1 MACQQVIKV
10 SSSKPT
16 TTPLPPVLWF
26 FSTLLTVCSLLCSH
40 AKPCSCSSSN
50 SSQQQDLQTAS
61 YTWNTTFQQMN
72 QGLLFR
78 RNSGDG
84 GSGEVTLQPGSL
96 GYYMGNP
103 SQLNSTDS
111 GWFVIPRWFDGPWK
125 QQTSRGGG
133 DPQIGDLNQASFTI
147 VFPLMSSSSSSTT
160 TSGPL
165 LFDILPRLEPSPVST
180 DNGRT
185 CPPIFGRCRFVP
197 GPSPA
202 LPSVQIE
209 TLNTTNFDSG
219 TTIRVTIDPPSSSLP
234 MSVRIDYDHVTHNLS
249 VYLAGP
255 DDVDDAAAG
264 TETHPVP
271 AVPPVTKHLNHT
283 DALAPDALIFAITAT
298 MGQLL
303 QLDTWNFTIEVPVT
317 PDSQRSN
324 NTLTILLASV
334 LGSAAATA
342 AIAAAVYVY
351 FNSKYRRWKKDLD
364 QLAKSMQ
371 RLPGVPMKVDFADIK
386 KATGNFHENTRL
398 GQGGFGAV
406 YRCRLPAPT
415 SKNGGF
421 VEVAVKKFT
430 RAADNRR
437 YEDFLAEVSI
447 INRLRHKNI
456 VPLVGWSYH
465 RGEPILI
472 YEYMP
477 NGSLDQLLFLSSGD
491 ERQPPPSSSICHWG
505 TRYNIVKD
513 IATGLQYVHHEYE
526 PMVLHRDI
534 KASNILI
541 DLTFQ
546 ARLGDFGLACV
557 LPDGKNS
564 YTDHGAPGTVG
575 FRSPEYIYSG
585 KATRKTDVFAFGV
598 LVLEIVTGKR
608 AVGKDVQRLGA
619 GHVTDWVWRLHAEGN
634 LLAAVDDT
642 VTAEFDADE
651 ARLLLL
657 LGMACSHPNP
667 SDRPSMADAVRIIG
681 KSAPPPNVPL
691 SRPPIDTL
699 NTTNFDS
706 GTTIRVTID
715 PPSSSLPTSVRIDYD
730 HVAHNLSVYL
740 AGPDDADAAAG
751 TAGTHQ
757 VPAVP
762 PFTKHLNRTD
772 ALVPDA
778 LIFAITATMGQLLQ
792 LNTWN
797 FTIEIPVTQDS
808 QRANNTLTIL
818 LASVLG
824 SAAATAAIAAAVYVY
839 FNSKYRR
846 WKKDLD
852 QLAKSMQ
859 RLPGVPMKVEFA
871 DIKKA
876 TGNFHETT
884 RLGQGGF
891 GAVYRCRLPAPSCDK
906 GGFVEV
912 AVKKFTRAA
921 DNRRYEDFLAE
932 VSIINRLRHK
942 NIVPLVGWS
951 YIRGE
956 PILIYEYM
964 PNGSLDQLLFLG
976 SGDEQQPQP
985 SSICQWSTRYNI
997 VKDIATGLQYVHHE
1011 YEPMVLHQ
1019 WSTRYNI
1026 VKDIATG
1033 LQYVHHEYEP
1043 MVLHR
1048 DIKASNILIDL
1059 TFQARLGDFGLAC
1072 VLPDGKNSY
1081 TDHGAPGTVGFRA
1094 PEYIYSGKA
1103 TRKTDVFAFGVLVLE
1118 IVTGKR
1124 AVGKDV
1130 QRFGFGH
1137 VTDWVWHLHAEGSLL
1152 AAVDAAAEFDADE
1165 ARRLLL
1171 LGMACSHP
1179 NPSGRPSMADAV
1191 RIIGKSAPPPD
1202 VPLSRPPVMWPPEEW
1217 TTTSGDDSTSTS
1229 TSKFDRSSTFMVETT
1244 TTTTT
1249 TTGGRLPG
1257 SSYRRGR
1264 SWQEAAVGSKLI

>member
-1 MACQQVIKV
+1 MASQQVIKV
-10 SSSKPT
+10 SSSKQT
-16 TTPLPPVLWF
+16 TTPLLPPVLWLL
-26 FSTLLTVCSLLCSH
+26 SILLTIYSLLCSH

-147 VFPLMSSSSSSTT
+147 VFTLMSSSSSTT

-185 CPPIFGRCRFVP
+185 CPPIFGRCQFVP

-202 LPSVQIE
+202 PPPVQIE

-255 DDVDDAAAG
+255 DDDDDAAAG

-371 RLPGVPMKVDFADIK
+371 RLPGVPMKVEFADIK
-386 KATGNFHENTRL
+386 KATGNFHETTRL

-456 VPLVGWSYH
+456 VPLVGKLVHRSMYHVDYLDLTHIWHSGWSYN

-491 ERQPPPSSSICHWG
+491 EQQPSCICQWS
-505 TRYNIVKD
+505 TRYSIVKD

-642 VTAEFDADE
+642 VAAEFDADE
-651 ARLLLL
+651 ARRLLL

-691 SRPPIDTL
+691 SRPP
-699 NTTNFDS
+699 
-706 GTTIRVTID
+706 
-715 PPSSSLPTSVRIDYD
+715 
-730 HVAHNLSVYL
+730 
-740 AGPDDADAAAG
+740 
-751 TAGTHQ
+751 
-757 VPAVP
+757 
-762 PFTKHLNRTD
+762 
-772 ALVPDA
+772 
-778 LIFAITATMGQLLQ
+778 
-792 LNTWN
+792 
-797 FTIEIPVTQDS
+797 
-808 QRANNTLTIL
+808 
-818 LASVLG
+818 
-824 SAAATAAIAAAVYVY
+824 
-839 FNSKYRR
+839 
-846 WKKDLD
+846 
-852 QLAKSMQ
+852 
-859 RLPGVPMKVEFA
+859 
-871 DIKKA
+871 
-876 TGNFHETT
+876 
-884 RLGQGGF
+884 
-891 GAVYRCRLPAPSCDK
+891 
-906 GGFVEV
+906 
-912 AVKKFTRAA
+912 
-921 DNRRYEDFLAE
+921 
-932 VSIINRLRHK
+932 
-942 NIVPLVGWS
+942 
-951 YIRGE
+951 
-956 PILIYEYM
+956 
-964 PNGSLDQLLFLG
+964 
-976 SGDEQQPQP
+976 
-985 SSICQWSTRYNI
+985 
-997 VKDIATGLQYVHHE
+997 
-1011 YEPMVLHQ
+1011 
-1019 WSTRYNI
+1019 
-1026 VKDIATG
+1026 
-1033 LQYVHHEYEP
+1033 
-1043 MVLHR
+1043 
-1048 DIKASNILIDL
+1048 
-1059 TFQARLGDFGLAC
+1059 
-1072 VLPDGKNSY
+1072 
-1081 TDHGAPGTVGFRA
+1081 
-1094 PEYIYSGKA
+1094 
-1103 TRKTDVFAFGVLVLE
+1103 
-1118 IVTGKR
+1118 
-1124 AVGKDV
+1124 
-1130 QRFGFGH
+1130 
-1137 VTDWVWHLHAEGSLL
+1137 
-1152 AAVDAAAEFDADE
+1152 
-1165 ARRLLL
+1165 
-1171 LGMACSHP
+1171 
-1179 NPSGRPSMADAV
+1179 
-1191 RIIGKSAPPPD
+1191 
-1202 VPLSRPPVMWPPEEW
+1202 VMWPPEEW

-1229 TSKFDRSSTFMVETT
+1229 TSHFDRSSTFMVETT
-1244 TTTTT
+1244 K
-1249 TTGGRLPG
+1249 TTGGRLAG
-1257 SSYRRGR
+1257 SGYRRGR
-1264 SWQEAAVGSKLI
+1264 SWQEAAAVGSVYHSAHATAS